1 MPSKVYLGWI
11 NSRQIALTRPLR
23 FSQMH
28 MDEVSAAFELLID
41 CYEAGKKLQDNDFKD
56 VIIDTIIQL
65 ATATRVFP
73 INYVKKIYEMTD
85 TGSAFRRLI
94 VDMAL
99 HANVPEWWQD
109 KRNRACCTE
118 EALWDIVAAIKMHE
132 QFPDQP
138 AAPFCEDTCIYHHHR
153 FFKRPCY
160 KEKIG
165 QAHIHP
171 LHRGGLS
178 R

>member
-1 MPSKVYLGWI
+1 
-11 NSRQIALTRPLR
+11 
-23 FSQMH
+23 MH

-56 VIIDTIIQL
+56 VVIDTIIQL
-65 ATATRVFP
+65 ATTTRVFP
-73 INYVKKIYEMTD
+73 INFVKKIYDMTD

-94 VDMAL
+94 VDMAV

-109 KRNRACCTE
+109 RRNRACCTE
-118 EALWDIVAAIKMHE
+118 EALWDIVAAIKLNECME
-132 QFPDQP
+132 PREP
-138 AAPFCEDTCIYHHHR
+138 PFAEDTCVYHHHR
-153 FFKRPCY
+153 FFKRLCY
-160 KEKIG
+160 REKIG

-171 LHRGGLS
+171 LHRGLS

>member
-1 MPSKVYLGWI
+1 
-11 NSRQIALTRPLR
+11 
-23 FSQMH
+23 MH

-56 VIIDTIIQL
+56 VVIDTIIQL
-65 ATATRVFP
+65 ATTTRVFP
-73 INYVKKIYEMTD
+73 INFVRKIYDMTD

-94 VDMAL
+94 VDMAV

-109 KRNRACCTE
+109 RRNRACCTE
-118 EALWDIVAAIKMHE
+118 EALWDIIAAIKLNECMEPHE
-132 QFPDQP
+132 P
-138 AAPFCEDTCIYHHHR
+138 PFAEDTCVYHHHR

-160 KEKIG
+160 REKIG
-165 QAHIHP
+165 QVHIHP
-171 LHRGGLS
+171 LHRGLS